1 MGRYIKLLTNVL
13 NVVMGFLVIL
23 GCMIEGYA
31 TAYTTNKRSVTYT
44 NEIPYEGG
52 CAGSKEYIGKVVVLF
67 QRLPGNKV
75 GDIIGFYECND
86 TGGTEG
92 IKNGT
97 VIDVYK
103 DDIEKCQDFMDSIY
117 QNGCQGKV
125 FIQIFEKN

>member
-1 MGRYIKLLTNVL
+1 MERYIKLLTKTL
-13 NVVMGFLVIL
+13 NVIVGLLVIL
-23 GCMIEGYA
+23 GYMIEGYA
-31 TAYTTNKRSVTYT
+31 TAYTTNEGSTTYT

-52 CAGSKEYIGKVVVLF
+52 CAGSKEYIGKAVVLF
-67 QRLPGNKV
+67 QRLPGNKI
-75 GDIIGFYECND
+75 GNIIGFYECND

-103 DDIEKCQDFMDSIY
+103 DDIDKCQEFMDSVY
-117 QNGCQGKV
+117 KDGCQGKV